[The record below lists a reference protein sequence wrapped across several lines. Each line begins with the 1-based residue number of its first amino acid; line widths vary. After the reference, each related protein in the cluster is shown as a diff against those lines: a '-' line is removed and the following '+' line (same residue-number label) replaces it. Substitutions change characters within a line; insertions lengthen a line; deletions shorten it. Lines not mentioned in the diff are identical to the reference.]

1 MKKARAGI
9 PVRAFVFEMIDDQE
23 VLLETRRL

>member
-9 PVRAFVFEMIDDQE
+9 PARAFVFEMIDDHE